1 LVILY
6 LSHDFD
12 SDNGYVSLS
21 TDQWNKVLDM
31 LEKLNNRCG
40 GLSGDLT
47 EYKMSDYIGK
57 GKACVIIVTEG
68 PITRPDKGIY
78 SMKDQWPHTD
88 LYTDTDDLPTMQNDQ
103 IAKLHRYKNIVSGPD
118 GQDSFFVMSWTLSQ
132 EGAEVVLGPDT
143 IKGLSSMCDWSLPS
157 DAWPAFTPYSYPN
170 VLNMNFV
177 GSTKDAKNVEVLT
190 IAIAINLE
198 IASQNCYVGGGKI

>member
-1 LVILY
+1 LELINLVLSFTASNPELAIPY

-47 EYKMSDYIGK
+47 DYKMSDYIGN
-57 GKACVIIVTEG
+57 GKACVVIVTEG
-68 PITRPDKGIY
+68 PVTRPDKGIY
-78 SMKDQWPHTD
+78 SVKDQWPHTD

-103 IAKLHRYKNIVSGPD
+103 IAKLRRYKNIVSGPD

-157 DAWPAFTPYSYPN
+157 DA
-170 VLNMNFV
+170 
-177 GSTKDAKNVEVLT
+177 
-190 IAIAINLE
+190 
-198 IASQNCYVGGGKI
+198 